1 MDKRIGKS
9 AGGSMRDV
17 QDKKDIALFLGCVIP
32 NRYPAIEHA
41 TNLVLD
47 GVLEGSGID
56 VLELKGA
63 SCCPA
68 PGVFR
73 SFDKVTWLAVAAR
86 NIALAE
92 ELDAD
97 ILTICNGCFG
107 SLSDAN
113 LILKEDAE
121 LAREVNAHL
130 EKVGR
135 RFKGTVLV
143 RHIIEYLHREIGV
156 ERIRDVVTKPLGL
169 RVAVHYGCHLVR
181 PSSERHLGSQDYP
194 MFFDELVEA
203 TGAESVDYP
212 DKMVCCG
219 AGGGVRSALHDTSMA
234 MVEHKLDMISGAG
247 VDCIVDAC
255 PFCHLQFDGGQV
267 EIAKKG
273 GKDYGIPV
281 LHYTQLLALAMGY
294 SAEDVGLSQN
304 AVVSEE
310 FMDKIKKL

>member
-1 MDKRIGKS
+1 MSREHIS
-9 AGGSMRDV
+9 
-17 QDKKDIALFLGCVIP
+17 LFLGCVIP
-32 NRYPAIEHA
+32 NRYPAIERA
-41 TNLVLD
+41 TNLVL
-47 GVLEGSGID
+47 EGLGID

-73 SFDKVTWLAVAAR
+73 SFDKVTWLTVAAR
-86 NIALAE
+86 NIVLAE
-92 ELDAD
+92 ELGAD

-107 SLSDAN
+107 SLYDAN
-113 LILKEDAE
+113 FMLKENPE

-135 RFKGTVLV
+135 RFDGSVSV
-143 RHIIEYLHREIGV
+143 RHIIEYLHRDIGV

-194 MFFDELVEA
+194 VFFDELVEA

-234 MVEHKLDMISGAG
+234 MVEHKLDAISGAN

-294 SAEDVGLSQN
+294 SVEDVGLSQN
-304 AVVSEE
+304 VVVSKE
-310 FMDKIKKL
+310 FMDKVS

>member
-1 MDKRIGKS
+1 MSREHIS
-9 AGGSMRDV
+9 
-17 QDKKDIALFLGCVIP
+17 LFLGCVIP
-32 NRYPAIEHA
+32 NRYPAIERA
-41 TNLVLD
+41 TNLALS
-47 GVLEGSGID
+47 GLGID

-73 SFDKVTWLAVAAR
+73 SFDKVTWLTIAAR
-86 NIALAE
+86 NIVLAQD
-92 ELDAD
+92 LGAD

-113 LILKEDAE
+113 LMLKENPE

-135 RFKGTVLV
+135 RFEGTVSV
-143 RHIIEYLHREIGV
+143 RHIIEYLHRDIGI
-156 ERIRDVVTKPLGL
+156 ERIRDAVTKPLGL

-194 MFFDELVEA
+194 VFFDELVEA

-212 DKMVCCG
+212 ERMVCCG

-234 MVEHKLDMISGAG
+234 MAEHKLEMISEAG

-255 PFCHLQFDGGQV
+255 PFCHLQFDGAQV

-294 SAEDVGLSQN
+294 SVEDVGLSQN
-304 AVVSEE
+304 MLVSQE
-310 FMDKIKKL
+310 FMKKVEGLQEQ